1 LLDGR
6 RVLVVGASRG
16 LGNAFVERLLTEGAF
31 VAAAARSIPS
41 GMKGTDHLHLLSCDV
56 RDPTSCSAT
65 VDAAVSLLGGLDA
78 MVYAPGVAVVTEL
91 RHATSAHWHD
101 VLDTNVVGAA
111 LMTAAAIDHLAA
123 TDGIAVFFSSVSAHV
138 TPPWIGMGLYA
149 ASKAALE
156 KSVEVWK
163 LEHPRVRFTTMVV
176 GSTTGNV
183 VLRQCGETAAR
194 RSGPVPRRMAG
205 AGLPGPGTVDA
216 GGPGRRARRR
226 LAESSAD
233 GRGVGAPAN
242 AAATLGVTI
251 SNANGRA

>member
-1 LLDGR
+1 MGLLDAR

-31 VAAAARSIPS
+31 VVAAARSIPS

-65 VDAAVSLLGGLDA
+65 VDTAVSLLGGLDA
-78 MVYAPGVAVVTEL
+78 MVYAPGIAVVTEL
-91 RHATSAHWHD
+91 RHATSGHWRD

-111 LMTAAAIDHLAA
+111 LMTAAAIDHLTA
-123 TDGIAVFFSSVSAHV
+123 TAGIAVFFSSVSAHV

-176 GSTTGNV
+176 GSTTGTSFFASAEKPRPGDLDRFRDEWQARGYLAQEQLTPEDQADALV
-183 VLRQCGETAAR
+183 GVLRSHAQMDVVWVR
-194 RSGPVPRRMAG
+194 PR
-205 AGLPGPGTVDA
+205 
-216 GGPGRRARRR
+216 
-226 LAESSAD
+226 
-233 GRGVGAPAN
+233 
-242 AAATLGVTI
+242 TLLQLWE
-251 SNANGRA
+251 